1 MNNIVKLYTGTY
13 DCLNRIIKEEGI
25 GALWNGVYP
34 SLILVS
40 NPTIQFFTY
49 ERCRRA
55 IESIASI
62 ISINE
67 SFIPPTINHSNY
79 DEEINKDLNLTLNK
93 YQDREVNI
101 AISNTFGFRGHNTS
115 IIFKKY
121 EK

>member
-49 ERCRRA
+49 ERCRRV
-55 IESIASI
+55 IESIALNQRRSI
-62 ISINE
+62 TAME
-67 SFIPPTINHSNY
+67 FFIAGAIAKAVATF
-79 DEEINKDLNLTLNK
+79 LTYLLQLAQSRLTTLK
-93 YQDREVNI
+93 L
-101 AISNTFGFRGHNTS
+101 
-115 IIFKKY
+115 
-121 EK
+121 